1 MALRAPLGAE
11 LAVAGRISSPHYV
24 YTKEVSELWM
34 DEIVGIGCAFWT
46 LWMAVISQ
54 ENMEVIWTILWRE
67 TSLLVNLIL
76 DIEIFD

>member
-11 LAVAGRISSPHYV
+11 LAVTGRISSPHYV

-34 DEIVGIGCAFWT
+34 DEIVGIGCCFGHCGWT
-46 LWMAVISQ
+46 VISQ